1 MIEQDRLGTIA
12 RKFSQSGVSNSVTD
26 APRFKYRGFF
36 ADGARHFLSLP
47 ILRRVVEGLSAAKLN
62 KLHWHLADD
71 QSFPLGAC
79 ETTALFLKF
88 LYATRSFAKTG
99 SEHRQ
104 GKLNTQ
110 VVLHRPAL
118 AADALACRSILKCGA
133 LFTVGDRQVSQSGS
147 LSILRKLAKV

>member
-79 ETTALFLKF
+79 ETTALFLKKVNMQHDH
-88 LYATRSFAKTG
+88 LPIQARNKQIREIECKGLVAQTCPRGRCSRAQGRTQMRSAI
-99 SEHRQ
+99 HR
-104 GKLNTQ
+104 G
-110 VVLHRPAL
+110 
-118 AADALACRSILKCGA
+118 RSPG
-133 LFTVGDRQVSQSGS
+133 Q
-147 LSILRKLAKV
+147 

>member
-1 MIEQDRLGTIA
+1 MFTKSTFGIGGRGSIITDQGYQTFPRA

-71 QSFPLGAC
+71 QAFPLVLPSLPNLSKLGAFWPA
-79 ETTALFLKF
+79 ERYSPWEVAAFIEFAASRGVASNAAVLALPTLAEYPR
-88 LYATRSFAKTG
+88 L
-99 SEHRQ
+99 
-104 GKLNTQ
+104 
-110 VVLHRPAL
+110 RPRRRR
-118 AADALACRSILKCGA
+118 DP
-133 LFTVGDRQVSQSGS
+133 
-147 LSILRKLAKV
+147 